1 MKMHSGKSNESRYCL
16 HLLLFLTLNVMEA
29 YIYVSI
35 IFANNDV
42 KYATTRFNTMSILYN
57 LVNFIVTCFILWL
70 LWQFSKKNW
79 TRRVEDSLSSDHG
92 SDNPSQRSQRISEG
106 PNSRPQR
113 ESEDPSH
120 RSQSEGD
127 DHSERPQRSSQV
139 GEGEREDQSIFDHLS
154 QAETIPV
161 NRLASS
167 QHNDHTEIMFQ
178 FMSSAHDLKD
188 FLDRTK
194 PVPRSQSDDKV
205 VSGT

>member
-1 MKMHSGKSNESRYCL
+1 MISDKVNRIYILAYGIPTNLNGISTIILVCGLYKIRKFMKMHSGTSNESRYCL
-16 HLLLFLTLNVMEA
+16 HLLLFLVLNVIEA

-79 TRRVEDSLSSDHG
+79 TRRVEDSLSSDRG

-113 ESEDPSH
+113 ENEDPSR

-127 DHSERPQRSSQV
+127 DHSESPQSSSQV
-139 GEGEREDQSIFDHLS
+139 GEGERED
-154 QAETIPV
+154 
-161 NRLASS
+161 
-167 QHNDHTEIMFQ
+167 
-178 FMSSAHDLKD
+178 
-188 FLDRTK
+188 
-194 PVPRSQSDDKV
+194 
-205 VSGT
+205 